1 MVNPAAF
8 PSSSASFPFDIPFPP
23 SLPSTSSLACTTRML
38 LRSLSYGGGGG
49 GARGR
54 DERREGELSRFS
66 RGFHSLSIH
75 PLPSPPLFSPY
86 VWRRRRRCIKRR
98 ERDVEE
104 RREGGR
110 RFDQVFS
117 IFFLEK
123 KKLKGGGGRT
133 WSVCSRAPGD
143 GMRGSLAS

>member
-49 GARGR
+49 GGARGR
-54 DERREGELSRFS
+54 DERRGRGELSRFS

-86 VWRRRRRCIKRR
+86 RANPSLLYAALPVQQQDVNQNTDDANLRQAGREDDDAKDFWR
-98 ERDVEE
+98 
-104 RREGGR
+104 
-110 RFDQVFS
+110 
-117 IFFLEK
+117 
-123 KKLKGGGGRT
+123 
-133 WSVCSRAPGD
+133 A
-143 GMRGSLAS
+143 